1 MYSVRRQLLV
11 VGVSGSRASAAAL
24 RWAAAEALRRH
35 ARLRVVRTWD
45 PEFDAPYAPSG
56 QRPGPHEQ
64 RESAGASLASQLR
77 ATFGR
82 QMPAWVTAELAR
94 GVAER
99 VLVDRS
105 AGADLL
111 VLGSAAPPSPTARSV
126 GPVVRAC
133 LSRSQCP
140 VVVCAADQP
149 TIRPAAPV
157 SGRVRYPRPA
167 RTRPVPAQR
176 SRV

>member
-1 MYSVRRQLLV
+1 MYGVRRPVLV
-11 VGVSGSRASAAAL
+11 VGVSGSRASGAAL
-24 RWAAAEALRRH
+24 RWAAAEARRRH
-35 ARLRVVRTWD
+35 ARLRVIQAWD
-45 PEFDAPYAPSG
+45 PEFGAPYAPSG
-56 QRPGPHEQ
+56 QRTAPGQQ
-64 RESAGASLASQLR
+64 REAAGASLTSQLR
-77 ATFGR
+77 AAFGR

-111 VLGSAAPPSPTARSV
+111 VLGSAAPPTPTARSV

-140 VVVCAADQP
+140 VVICAADQP
-149 TIRPAAPV
+149 AIHPAAPAR
-157 SGRVRYPRPA
+157 GRVRYPRPP
-167 RTRPVPAQR
+167 RTHPVPTHR
-176 SRV
+176 SGV

>member
-1 MYSVRRQLLV
+1 MRSVRRPVVV

-24 RWAAAEALRRH
+24 RWAAAEARRRH

-45 PEFDAPYAPSG
+45 PEFDAPYAPAG
-56 QRPGPHEQ
+56 QRPAPGEQ
-64 RESAGASLASQLR
+64 RESAGASLTSQLR

-82 QMPAWVTAELAR
+82 QTPAWVTAELAR

-111 VLGSAAPPSPTARSV
+111 VLGSAAPPSPTARAV

-149 TIRPAAPV
+149 AIRPAAPV
-157 SGRVRYPRPA
+157 SGHLRYPRQP
-167 RTRPVPAQR
+167 RTHPVPAQR
-176 SRV
+176 AGV